1 MATTSSFGFRRL
13 KAVCAAIATTAA
25 LSTVSSLTPAVAAEP
40 EQLNVKELLSSD
52 NPSIADLAG
61 TIAQIEER
69 IAEAEATIGSQREAV
84 NRALVDLNDAR
95 TRAEQARRG
104 TTTARQQLDTAE
116 DEVAQAQAKL
126 DDISR
131 SAYRRANT
139 SDAVSQAAGKN
150 ARADMLER
158 QSFLRS
164 QSDKQQDVLT
174 RLEQERT
181 QKANKES
188 QLRKTQK
195 LAEQRENQASEAEAD
210 ARQLLAESESTIED
224 STAERTDLLTQLEEL
239 QKTLDKVK
247 GVDASDESSLET
259 GSNVQSQSLTEEDLP
274 TSEGSNLSAEE
285 LPEAEEPSAVS
296 EAETSGATTSDAA
309 SVQGPSAEEARNRSL
324 QAQRTSP
331 TMSPEEMKEL
341 SSAADTLSSDPN
353 VKELSSKSED
363 RRNTSGGS
371 SLDSRSIDPET
382 IALGIGVVG
391 TVASMVAASQPGHS
405 NSLTAEEIDALAQG
419 SSKLFALQGEDS
431 ATSTH
436 TASQDSSTTS
446 TSTTTSGVLDDD
458 DEDGDA
464 LASDLSGLLED
475 LETTDSVTD
484 KAASKLG
491 GASREAQI
499 ETVIARATS
508 QVGVPYAWGGGDANG
523 PTQGI
528 RDGGVADSH
537 GDYNKVGF
545 DCSGLVL
552 YAFAGVGISLP
563 HYTGYQY
570 QKGEKISTS
579 DIERGDLIFY
589 GPSGNQHVAIYLGD
603 GTMVEAPQ
611 SGQNVSIAPVR
622 QAGMAPYAV
631 RLI

>member
-40 EQLNVKELLSSD
+40 EQLDVKELLSSD

-61 TIAQIEER
+61 AIAHIEER

-95 TRAEQARRG
+95 TKAEQARRG

-139 SDAVSQAAGKN
+139 SDAVSQAAGKD
-150 ARADMLER
+150 ARSDMLER

-174 RLEQERT
+174 QLEQERT

-188 QLRKTQK
+188 QLRKTRQ
-195 LAEQRENQASEAEAD
+195 LAEQRENQASEAEAS

-224 STAERTDLLTQLEEL
+224 SAAERTDLLSQLSEL
-239 QKTLDKVK
+239 HKALNKAK
-247 GVDASDESSLET
+247 GVDDIEESSVET
-259 GSNVQSQSLTEEDLP
+259 GNNVQDNDLTEEASRTPDSTEPEEKEPLETEEP
-274 TSEGSNLSAEE
+274 AATPGAVTSEPA
-285 LPEAEEPSAVS
+285 AV
-296 EAETSGATTSDAA
+296 E
-309 SVQGPSAEEARNRSL
+309 GPSAEEARDRSL
-324 QAQRTSP
+324 QAQHTSP
-331 TMSPEEMKEL
+331 SISPEEMKEL

-353 VKELSSKSED
+353 VKELSSKSAD
-363 RRNTSGGS
+363 RRANSGGS

-499 ETVIARATS
+499 ETVIERATS

-579 DIERGDLIFY
+579 EIERGDLIFY

-611 SGQNVSIAPVR
+611 SGQNVSITPVR

>member
-13 KAVCAAIATTAA
+13 RAVCAAIATTAA
-25 LSTVSSLTPAVAAEP
+25 LSTVSSLAPAVAAEP

-61 TIAQIEER
+61 AIAQVEQR

-95 TRAEQARRG
+95 TKAEQARRG
-104 TTTARQQLDTAE
+104 TTTARKQLDTAE
-116 DEVAQAQAKL
+116 DDVAKAQAKL

-139 SDAVSQAAGKN
+139 SDAVSHAAGKD
-150 ARADMLER
+150 ARSDMLER

-164 QSDKQQDVLT
+164 QSDKQQGVLT
-174 RLEQERT
+174 QLEQERT

-188 QLRKTQK
+188 QLRKTQE
-195 LAEQRENQASEAEAD
+195 LAEQRENQASEAEAS

-224 STAERTDLLTQLEEL
+224 SAAERTDLLSQLSEL
-239 QKTLDKVK
+239 HKALNKAK
-247 GVDASDESSLET
+247 GVDDAEESSVET
-259 GSNVQSQSLTEEDLP
+259 GNNVQDKSLTEEASRTPDDGAQPDEKEPLE
-274 TSEGSNLSAEE
+274 T
-285 LPEAEEPSAVS
+285 EEPAATPGAEAS
-296 EAETSGATTSDAA
+296 EPA
-309 SVQGPSAEEARNRSL
+309 SVEGPSAEEARDRSL
-324 QAQRTSP
+324 QAQHTSP
-331 TMSPEEMKEL
+331 SISPEEMKEL

-353 VKELSSKSED
+353 VKELSSKSAD
-363 RRNTSGGS
+363 RRANSGGS

-382 IALGIGVVG
+382 VALGIGVVG
-391 TVASMVAASQPGHS
+391 TVASMVAASQPSHS
-405 NSLTAEEIDALAQG
+405 NSLTPEEIDALAQG

-431 ATSTH
+431 E
-436 TASQDSSTTS
+436 TS
-446 TSTTTSGVLDDD
+446 TSTTTSVGLD
-458 DEDGDA
+458 DEDEEADEDS
-464 LASDLSGLLED
+464 LISDLSGVLED

-484 KAASKLG
+484 RAASKLG
-491 GASREAQI
+491 DASREAQI
-499 ETVIARATS
+499 ETVIERATS

-579 DIERGDLIFY
+579 EIERGDLIFY

-611 SGQNVSIAPVR
+611 SGQNVSITPVR